1 MSPTPR
7 AAALCALIAVLAIAL
22 PLDPLIWFPVL
33 ALLVGAAA
41 ADAFM
46 AGQPPAMKRDVR
58 SSLVRGE
65 PVGLRIELSTQ
76 AARQGGAARRGT
88 AGMVGRTRVRQAVP
102 PELTVEP
109 SESPR
114 GLTASLTATVRGRHV
129 LPPVVLRC
137 TGPLGLMRRDFACG
151 DAVELSVF
159 PDLPG
164 ARRRAA
170 ARQQRSRD
178 EGLARGALGLGTE
191 FEAIREYAPDDDI
204 RRVNWKATERL
215 GRPMTNQY
223 RVEQD
228 REVLFVVDSG
238 RLMGSPV
245 GDGTR
250 LDASLDALAS
260 VAVAADDS
268 GDRPGALAFA
278 GDIRRQIAS
287 RRRGAEGLVRALE
300 DLDAV
305 DVDSDYELAFRV
317 AAEHKRALVLVLTD
331 LLDDSASRHL
341 ADAMPLLARRHAVLI
356 ASVRDPDLD
365 AIVSDPPS
373 RLVDVAGQAVAL
385 DVLGARE
392 RVAARLRGYGAMVID
407 QPAHLLAEACV
418 GGYIKLKR
426 RARV

>member
-7 AAALCALIAVLAIAL
+7 AAALCALVAVLAIAVPIN
-22 PLDPLIWFPVL
+22 PLVWFPVL
-33 ALLVGAAA
+33 AVLVGAAA
-41 ADAFM
+41 ADAWM
-46 AGQPPAMKRDVR
+46 AGRPPAVIRSVR
-58 SSLVRGE
+58 STLVRGE
-65 PVGLRIELSTQ
+65 PTDLRIDLSVPPPW
-76 AARQGGAARRGT
+76 RSGATRPGT
-88 AGMVGRTRVRQAVP
+88 AGIEARTRIRQPVP
-102 PELTVEP
+102 PELSVSP
-109 SESPR
+109 SEGAR
-114 GLTASLTATVRGRHV
+114 ELKASLTAAVRGRHV
-129 LPPVVLRC
+129 LPPVELRC
-137 TGPLGLMRRDFACG
+137 TGPLGLMRRDFARG
-151 DAVELSVF
+151 DPVELTVY

-170 ARQQRSRD
+170 ARRQRSRD
-178 EGLARGALGLGTE
+178 EGLARGQLGLGTE

-204 RRVNWKATERL
+204 RRVNWKATGRL

-245 GDGTR
+245 GNGTR

-260 VAVAADDS
+260 VAVAADES
-268 GDRPGALAFA
+268 GDRVGALAFA
-278 GDIRRQIAS
+278 GDIRRRIAA
-287 RRRGAEGLVRALE
+287 RRRGAEGLVRALA
-300 DLDAV
+300 DLEAV
-305 DVDSDYELAFRV
+305 EVDSDYELAFRV

-365 AIVSDPPS
+365 AVVSTAPT

-392 RVAARLRGYGAMVID
+392 RVVTRLRGYGAMVID
-407 QPAHLLAEACV
+407 QPAHLLPEACV
-418 GGYIKLKR
+418 SGYIRLKR

>member
-1 MSPTPR
+1 
-7 AAALCALIAVLAIAL
+7 
-22 PLDPLIWFPVL
+22 
-33 ALLVGAAA
+33 
-41 ADAFM
+41 M
-46 AGQPPAMKRDVR
+46 ATTPPAATREVR
-58 SSLVRGE
+58 STLVRGE
-65 PVGLRIELSTQ
+65 PVELRIELSVPVALPSGST
-76 AARQGGAARRGT
+76 RPGT
-88 AGMVGRTRVRQAVP
+88 AGMIGRTHIRQPVP
-102 PELTVEP
+102 PELSIAP
-109 SESPR
+109 SENAR
-114 GLTASLTATVRGRHV
+114 QLTASLTGTVRGRHV
-129 LPPVVLRC
+129 LPPVALRC
-137 TGPLGLMRRDFACG
+137 TGPLGLMRRDFTRG
-151 DAVELSVF
+151 DPVELSVY

-170 ARQQRSRD
+170 ARSRRSRD
-178 EGLARGALGLGTE
+178 EGNARGPLGLGTE

-204 RRVNWKATERL
+204 RRVNWKASDRL

-245 GDGTR
+245 GSGTR
-250 LDASLDALAS
+250 LDVSLDALAS

-278 GDIRRQIAS
+278 GDIRRRIPS
-287 RRRGAEGLVRALE
+287 RRRGAEGLVRALA
-300 DLDAV
+300 DLEAV

-365 AIVSDPPS
+365 ALVSTPPT
-373 RLVDVAGQAVAL
+373 RLVDVAAQAVAL

-392 RVAARLRGYGAMVID
+392 RVAARLRGYGATVID
-407 QPAHLLAEACV
+407 QPAHLLPEACV
-418 GGYIKLKR
+418 AGYIKLKR